1 MESRTLNPR
10 FHAAPP
16 PSPSLSSVRISSVFG
31 FSHRIEDHQ
40 IRRYLRRVISFKPR
54 GVARY
59 ISWEVNELNALR
71 VGRRQLPWASHI
83 RVGANAS
90 EEVLDAL
97 AREDLVGDLG
107 EDGVDGEEG
116 DAGAGDDGDDD
127 AGGAQHLAERWPLD
141 LPHLVRHPSPQIRRR
156 RLLLPSLH
164 HLLEL
169 LSHRCRGG
177 GSCGVPLLYFLLL
190 LLLSSLVG
198 LRLLQGLG
206 SAAVLLGGEA
216 GRAAGAR
223 ETEG

>member
-16 PSPSLSSVRISSVFG
+16 PSPSLWSVRISSVFG

-90 EEVLDAL
+90 AVHDY
-97 AREDLVGDLG
+97 
-107 EDGVDGEEG
+107 
-116 DAGAGDDGDDD
+116 
-127 AGGAQHLAERWPLD
+127 AGGLGTVTDSSASNW
-141 LPHLVRHPSPQIRRR
+141 
-156 RLLLPSLH
+156 
-164 HLLEL
+164 
-169 LSHRCRGG
+169 
-177 GSCGVPLLYFLLL
+177 GVFYGTHQTRSTYKLIY
-190 LLLSSLVG
+190 
-198 LRLLQGLG
+198 
-206 SAAVLLGGEA
+206 A
-216 GRAAGAR
+216 
-223 ETEG
+223 

>member
-1 MESRTLNPR
+1 M
-10 FHAAPP
+10 FF
-16 PSPSLSSVRISSVFG
+16 SVLF
-31 FSHRIEDHQ
+31 
-40 IRRYLRRVISFKPR
+40 
-54 GVARY
+54 
-59 ISWEVNELNALR
+59 
-71 VGRRQLPWASHI
+71 WAF
-83 RVGANAS
+83 S

-107 EDGVDGEEG
+107 EDCVDGEEG

-156 RLLLPSLH
+156 RLLLPRLH

-216 GRAAGAR
+216 ARAAGAR
-223 ETEG
+223 ETEGRGDPQRRVLGWDGVEVNGESRPERDGARRRRGLEKETGEGGNRHVALAIIEEEIGRFEGR